1 MTDKKWEGW
10 YSPDDINTS
19 YVDVCSQAS
28 IDDNIFS
35 IFKSIEAY
43 KIVLEHVS
51 TQQGR
56 YYFSM
61 IEQMTDSLYE
71 NLESFKENDNYG
83 QPTLSNFTGIG
94 NISPTTLRYIKNT
107 FEIDSLVKGDTV
119 SRIVEVGGGYGGL
132 CKTLSVVCDFDEY
145 VLIDLPEVVKLQD
158 RYLSNFPDLYKKC
171 VFVPCT
177 EIKEIQDVDL
187 FISNYALSE
196 CADEIQEMYFKKLIS
211 NSKFAYIVYNVVGF
225 KQYNLAN
232 FTKKMQEVFFV
243 NTRKDLENVVLLS
256 KR

>member
-196 CADEIQEMYFKKLIS
+196 CADEIQEMYFVKLHRLVEI
-211 NSKFAYIVYNVVGF
+211 
-225 KQYNLAN
+225 
-232 FTKKMQEVFFV
+232 
-243 NTRKDLENVVLLS
+243 
-256 KR
+256 